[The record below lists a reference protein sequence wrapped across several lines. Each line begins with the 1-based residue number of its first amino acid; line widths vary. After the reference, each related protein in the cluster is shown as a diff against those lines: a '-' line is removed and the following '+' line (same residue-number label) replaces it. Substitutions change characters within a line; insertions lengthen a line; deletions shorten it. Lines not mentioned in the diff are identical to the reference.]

1 MFVFRGA
8 GKQCIISYKERE
20 KGAGFTDTLRL
31 SVRALVEFTLH
42 GEDICPG
49 GSMKDCL
56 EGQLGHKARQKLL
69 GEGWQAEVPL
79 EVTCPGEDDWE
90 VRISGRMDAYLEEA
104 VPVVEEIKLCSAKW
118 VPEEVREAHWA
129 QAVCYGYMLSPEDET
144 KKVMIRVT
152 YVTRD
157 GTVRAKFEQE
167 MTSGECGLLFGE
179 LLANWVRRQRIL
191 RKHLRERNA
200 SLRNL
205 EFPFPEW
212 RPGQRE
218 MAAQVYT
225 AVQRRRRL
233 FACMPTGCGKS
244 AASLFPALKALGNGM
259 TGQIYYLTARTTQ
272 RQGPSEA
279 LALIRRQP
287 VHLWTLTLDAKDRQC
302 TEHTV
307 CHPDFCPRA
316 KGHYLRDAEAIEEML
331 KTDDWTPEAIRAMA
345 EKYQLCPFEFSL
357 SLVEVADVVIC
368 DYNYALDPAV
378 HIRRIFDRPG
388 EVTLLVDEAH
398 HLDDRVREML
408 GGAVDSGRIRRLR
421 TVVGKTEGR
430 NHRLYKAMTE
440 VIRRVEALPA
450 EERLTKIP
458 QEMYFAAEE
467 LAEGLLEERMA
478 SFPWEEAGEKILDTL
493 TELLGFVR
501 AGRRDPEE
509 YAFLRQGN
517 KQCRVTAFPLRV
529 DNYLRETTAPMTGM
543 VCFSATLE
551 PLSDMKTLLGGEEE
565 DACFAMPSPFPPEN
579 LLVIRENVNT
589 RYAAREA
596 SLPLITER
604 IRQLQKIRPGHY
616 IVFFPSFAYMNAAAE
631 ALGPEMEVRVQRR
644 GMTQEEREAF
654 LSAYRDDP
662 SPLTSLCV
670 MGGIFSEGI
679 DLPGSALDG
688 VMIVGVGLP
697 QVNLFQET
705 LKKSYDET
713 LGNGF
718 HYAYRIPGMQKVA
731 QAAGRVIRTET
742 DRGVVLLLDDRYGQ
756 PEYARL
762 CPPHWRIFYGSA
774 EERMKKF
781 WNENT

>member
-1 MFVFRGA
+1 MDLT
-8 GKQCIISYKERE
+8 E
-20 KGAGFTDTLRL
+20 TLRL

-42 GEDICPG
+42 GEDIRPG

-69 GEGWQAEVPL
+69 GEDWQTEVPL
-79 EVTCPGEDDWE
+79 EITCGGEEDWN
-90 VRISGRMDAYLEEA
+90 VRISGRMDAYRGTEIPE
-104 VPVVEEIKLCSAKW
+104 VEEIKLCSAKW
-118 VPEEVREAHWA
+118 VPEQVTEAHWA
-129 QAVCYGYMLSPEDET
+129 QAVCYGYMLSPEDEA
-144 KKVMIRVT
+144 KHVLIRVA
-152 YVTRD
+152 YVTWD
-157 GTVRAKFEQE
+157 GTVRAKFERE
-167 MTSGECGLLFGE
+167 MTSGECGILFCRLLE
-179 LLANWVRRQRIL
+179 NWIRRQRIL
-191 RKHLRERNA
+191 RKHLRERDA
-200 SLRNL
+200 SLRHL
-205 EFPFPEW
+205 AFPFPEW

-225 AVQRRRRL
+225 AIQRRRRL

-244 AASLFPALKALGNGM
+244 AAALFPALKALGNGL
-259 TGQIYYLTARTTQ
+259 TGQVYYLTARTTQ

-279 LALIRRQP
+279 IALIREQP
-287 VHLWTLTLDAKDRQC
+287 LHLWTLTLDAKDRQC
-302 TEHTV
+302 PEEHI
-307 CHPDFCPRA
+307 CHPDRCPRA

-331 KTDDWTPEAIRAMA
+331 KTEDWFPEAIRAMA
-345 EKYQLCPFEFSL
+345 DRHCLCPFEFSL
-357 SLVEVADVVIC
+357 SLAEVADTVIC

-408 GGAVDSGRIRRLR
+408 GGCVDTGRIRRLR
-421 TVVGKTEGR
+421 TAVGKAMGR
-430 NHRLYKAMTE
+430 NHRLYKTMTE
-440 VIRRVEALPA
+440 VIRTAEALPA
-450 EERLTKIP
+450 EERLAEIP
-458 QEMYFAAEE
+458 KGLYFAAEE
-467 LAEGLLEERMA
+467 LAAGLLEEQQG
-478 SFPWEEAGEKILDTL
+478 SFPREEAGEKLTDTL

-501 AGRRDPEE
+501 AGKRDPAE

-517 KQCRVTAFPLRV
+517 RQCRITAFPLRV
-529 DNYLRETTAPMTGM
+529 DRYLRETTAAMTGT

-551 PLSDMKTLLGGEEE
+551 PLREMKTLLGGEDE
-565 DACFAMPSPFPPEN
+565 DACFAVPSPFPPEN
-579 LLVIRENVNT
+579 LLVVRENINT

-604 IRQLQKIRPGHY
+604 IRQLQEIRPGHY

-631 ALGPEMEVRVQRR
+631 ALGPDSPVRVQKRS
-644 GMTQEEREAF
+644 MSEAERKEFVA
-654 LSAYRDDP
+654 AYRDDP

-679 DLPGSALDG
+679 DLPGEALDG

-705 LKKSYDET
+705 LKQNYEEI

-742 DRGVVLLLDDRYGQ
+742 DRGIVLLLDDRYGQ
-756 PEYARL
+756 AEYARL
-762 CPPHWRIFYGSA
+762 CPGYWQIEYGSV
-774 EERMKKF
+774 EERMKRF
-781 WNENT
+781 WNR

>member
-1 MFVFRGA
+1 MGVDL
-8 GKQCIISYKERE
+8 
-20 KGAGFTDTLRL
+20 TDILRL

-42 GEDICPG
+42 GDDIRPG
-49 GSMKDCL
+49 GSLKDCL
-56 EGQLGHKARQKLL
+56 EGQLGHKARQKML
-69 GEGWQAEVPL
+69 GDGWQAEVPL
-79 EVTCPGEDDWE
+79 DLTCEGDDDWE
-90 VRISGRMDAYLEEA
+90 VRVSGRMDGYLDAEI
-104 VPVVEEIKLCSAKW
+104 PVIEEIKLCSAKW
-118 VPEEVREAHWA
+118 TPQEVTEAHWA

-144 KKVMIRVT
+144 KRILIRVA

-167 MTSGECGLLFGE
+167 MTAGECGRLFLE
-179 LLANWVRRQRIL
+179 LLQNWIRRQRIL
-191 RKHLRERNA
+191 RKHRRERDA
-200 SLRNL
+200 SLQHL
-205 EFPFPEW
+205 EFPFSGW

-225 AVQRRRRL
+225 AIQRRRRL

-244 AASLFPALKALGNGM
+244 AATLFPALKALGNGM
-259 TGQIYYLTARTTQ
+259 TGQVYYLTARTTQ

-279 LALIRRQP
+279 IAMMRQQP
-287 VHLWTLTLDAKDRQC
+287 LHLWTLTLDAKDRQC
-302 TEHTV
+302 PEEHI
-307 CHPDFCPRA
+307 CHPDWCPRA

-331 KTDDWTPEAIRAMA
+331 GTEDWSPEAIRAMA
-345 EKYQLCPFEFSL
+345 DKYQLCPFEFAL
-357 SLVEVADVVIC
+357 SLVEVADLVIC

-408 GGAVDSGRIRRLR
+408 GGTVDTGRIRRLR
-421 TVVGKTEGR
+421 TVVGKAEGR
-430 NHRLYKAMTE
+430 GHRLYKAMTE
-440 VIRRVEALPA
+440 VIRQGEALPA
-450 EERLTKIP
+450 EERQTEIP
-458 QEMYFAAEE
+458 KELFFAAEE
-467 LAEGLLEERMA
+467 LAMGLLEEKMG
-478 SFPWEEAGEKILDTL
+478 SFPWNDAGEKITDAL

-501 AGRRDPEE
+501 AGKRDPQE
-509 YAFLRQGN
+509 YAYLRQGN
-517 KQCRVTAFPLRV
+517 KQCRLTAFPLRV
-529 DNYLRETTAPMTGM
+529 DHYLRETTAPMTGM

-551 PLSDMKTLLGGEEE
+551 PLHEMKTLLGGEEE

-589 RYAAREA
+589 RYTARED
-596 SLPLITER
+596 SLPVITAR
-604 IRQLQKIRPGHY
+604 IRQLQEIRPGHY
-616 IVFFPSFAYMNAAAE
+616 IVFFPSFSYMNAAAE
-631 ALGPEMEVRVQRR
+631 ALDPEIPVRVQRR
-644 GMTQEEREAF
+644 SMSPEEREEF

-679 DLPGSALDG
+679 DLPGAALDG

-705 LKKSYDET
+705 LKQSYDET

-742 DRGVVLLLDDRYGQ
+742 DRGIVLLLDDRYGQ
-756 PEYARL
+756 PDYARL
-762 CPPHWRIFYGSA
+762 CPAHWRVLYGNA
-774 EERMKKF
+774 EERMRRF
-781 WNENT
+781 WNKTDE